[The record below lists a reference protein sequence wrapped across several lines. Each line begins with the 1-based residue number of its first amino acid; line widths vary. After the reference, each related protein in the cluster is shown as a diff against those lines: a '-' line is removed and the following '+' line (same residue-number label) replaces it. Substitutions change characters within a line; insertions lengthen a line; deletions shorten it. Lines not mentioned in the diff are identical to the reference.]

1 MRSEI
6 MKPLILGLHHSIHQ
20 IGPMSTYTVES
31 PFRPSQSIPS
41 QRQHTQPSRKPEREH
56 QTRADGFSQNGARAR
71 PGDPRAARQVLDGMP
86 PPRRRLV
93 LHPPRFSPYCSPGS
107 YPRSLLP
114 AVRAAGAD
122 WTRSLASRAQ
132 GGAGAGEAGA
142 EEGEAQEWMAE
153 WEEEEEEEEDVEPE
167 VWLFVS
173 ATATPPRGA
182 RPVPAL
188 FGVVRDCYLGA
199 FSDR

>member
-93 LHPPRFSPYCSPGS
+93 LHPPRFSPLLFPRFLSPE
-107 YPRSLLP
+107 PP
-114 AVRAAGAD
+114 PCGARGWRGLD
-122 WTRSLASRAQ
+122 ALSREQ
-132 GGAGAGEAGA
+132 GAGRR
-142 EEGEAQEWMAE
+142 WRR
-153 WEEEEEEEEDVEPE
+153 
-167 VWLFVS
+167 
-173 ATATPPRGA
+173 RG
-182 RPVPAL
+182 RRR
-188 FGVVRDCYLGA
+188 GG
-199 FSDR
+199 